1 MITHDRYFLD
11 RVANRTIELDR
22 GKLYSYDGNYSYF
35 LEKKAERLEL
45 EAAMEEKRQKLI
57 LKELQWVRR
66 GAKARTTKQKA
77 RLQRFDELVN
87 KEYIAAPENI
97 DMPFVERKQ

>member
-57 LKELQWVRR
+57 H
-66 GAKARTTKQKA
+66 
-77 RLQRFDELVN
+77 
-87 KEYIAAPENI
+87 
-97 DMPFVERKQ
+97 